1 MNFWAPGT
9 LLSAVAA
16 RAIVEIHSFL
26 KLFILLGLFMNVFME
41 EMMMDFA
48 REMME

>member
-1 MNFWAPGT
+1 MSTYQELYQQSINDPEAFWGE
-9 LLSAVAA
+9 AA
-16 RAIVEIHSFL
+16 SHP
-26 KLFILLGLFMNVFME
+26 KPQNPGLFMNVFME